1 MNRKSIMEVNMDIKQ
16 CYQEM
21 GGDYD
26 DILNRLRN
34 LTLIEK
40 LVKKFETD
48 TSFKELE
55 EGLKEKDI
63 EKAFRAAH
71 TLKGVCLNLGFKQL
85 STDSI
90 NITEILRAGSF
101 ENTEELFEKLKQ
113 EYNHTIEVIK
123 KLDN

>member
-1 MNRKSIMEVNMDIKQ
+1 MGVNMDIKQ

-85 STDSI
+85 TTDSI

-101 ENTEELFEKLKQ
+101 DNTEKLFVKLKQ